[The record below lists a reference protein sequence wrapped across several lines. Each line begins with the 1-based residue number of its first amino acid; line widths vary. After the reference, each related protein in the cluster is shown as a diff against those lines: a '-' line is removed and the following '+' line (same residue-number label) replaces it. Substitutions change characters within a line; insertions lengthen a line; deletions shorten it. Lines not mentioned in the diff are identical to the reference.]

1 MQETWQEPWV
11 QSLGGEDPLKKE
23 MATHPSLLA
32 WRIPWTEEPGGL
44 QSMGSRKSW
53 MWLSDWA
60 HSRIR
65 QEVLTCC
72 LPRSCLMGWAEPGTC
87 WRLFPA
93 AAAWTISQF
102 PHLSS
107 GNSDCPYLTWV
118 LCARHNV
125 FSAGFVIWKI
135 WFFLMITSLLS
146 QWFYQWFSSGF
157 QGLPVVLLAHGV
169 FCSCKDLGLIP
180 VLLN

>member
-1 MQETWQEPWV
+1 MVKIQLQCRRHGRSREFSPWV
-11 QSLGGEDPLKKE
+11 EK
-23 MATHPSLLA
+23 
-32 WRIPWTEEPGGL
+32 IPWRRKWQPTPVFLPGESHGQRSLVGYSPWGHERVGCGWVTE
-44 QSMGSRKSW
+44 
-53 MWLSDWA
+53 

-107 GNSDCPYLTWV
+107 GNGDCPYLTWV

-125 FSAGFVIWKI
+125 FSAGLFGKFGSFW
-135 WFFLMITSLLS
+135 WLLL
-146 QWFYQWFSSGF
+146 Y
-157 QGLPVVLLAHGV
+157 
-169 FCSCKDLGLIP
+169 
-180 VLLN
+180 